1 LKKNN
6 VVKRANRAAP
16 YVCVVIPAYKV
27 SDQIIEV
34 VRSIGPEVSK
44 IIVIDDAC
52 PDSSGKVL
60 IAGIKD
66 PRLEVIFHSLNTGV
80 GGAVITGYKKALL
93 YGCDVVVKVDGD
105 GQMDTARIIDLIQ
118 PTLEN
123 RADYTKGNRFF
134 EIDYVKQMPK
144 IRIVGNLGLSFM
156 TKLSTGYWHI
166 FDPNNGFT
174 AIHKSILERLNLEKI
189 DKRYFFESDMLFRLN
204 LLDAK
209 VLDIAIPARYGE
221 EKSSLKIRK
230 VLIEF
235 PIKHTRNL
243 FKRIVYMYYLRDFKL
258 ASIELPLGIGLGMF
272 GLVLGFY
279 SWLNGILTNTATPT
293 GTLVLIA
300 MSSLAGLQLILAF
313 FSYDTNNSIK

>member
-1 LKKNN
+1 
-6 VVKRANRAAP
+6 
-16 YVCVVIPAYKV
+16 
-27 SDQIIEV
+27 
-34 VRSIGPEVSK
+34 
-44 IIVIDDAC
+44 
-52 PDSSGKVL
+52 
-60 IAGIKD
+60 
-66 PRLEVIFHSLNTGV
+66 
-80 GGAVITGYKKALL
+80 
-93 YGCDVVVKVDGD
+93 
-105 GQMDTARIIDLIQ
+105 
-118 PTLEN
+118 
-123 RADYTKGNRFF
+123 
-134 EIDYVKQMPK
+134 
-144 IRIVGNLGLSFM
+144 
-156 TKLSTGYWHI
+156 
-166 FDPNNGFT
+166 
-174 AIHKSILERLNLEKI
+174 
-189 DKRYFFESDMLFRLN
+189 MLFRLN

-243 FKRIVYMYYLRDFKL
+243 FKRIMYTYYLRDFKL